1 MSRYVSKLQY
11 WSLGYRTDSELCHAR
26 ILGTVK
32 GRGVVM
38 FESNKERVKACY
50 KNVSCITSLI
60 DSM

>member
-26 ILGTVK
+26 MLGTVK

-38 FESNKERVKACY
+38 FESNKERVK
-50 KNVSCITSLI
+50 NVIKMYPVLQA
-60 DSM
+60 